1 MLLSAERPRHCHL
14 LRGALRL
21 MAVGNLHRMSQV
33 IADDWRAWRMIDANR
48 LFARVGMQRL
58 LRKLN
63 KEVYFFLKRRQRTLL
78 SSRLTVCDSYTQSAH
93 SKRIETVYILLVHTY
108 IPTSIHSWILKLK
121 HWLGDGKL
129 KQTTICSTHH
139 SFSCNPIFSRADWKT
154 SWSEVFP
161 RHSPVFCLY
170 SSCSS
175 GNLVLIHTHSVPLVK
190 SFWSHFLTCMLWHIA
205 SKRSTLKEE
214 ENERRRKF

>member
-48 LFARVGMQRL
+48 LFAWVGMQRL

-63 KEVYFFLKRRQRTLL
+63 KEEYFFLKRRQRTLL

-93 SKRIETVYILLVHTY
+93 SKRIHISQPVFILGF
-108 IPTSIHSWILKLK
+108 WKLK

-129 KQTTICSTHH
+129 KQTTICYTNH
-139 SFSCNPIFSRADWKT
+139 SFSCNLIFSRADWKT

-170 SSCSS
+170 TSCSP

-205 SKRSTLKEE
+205 SKRSTLTEE